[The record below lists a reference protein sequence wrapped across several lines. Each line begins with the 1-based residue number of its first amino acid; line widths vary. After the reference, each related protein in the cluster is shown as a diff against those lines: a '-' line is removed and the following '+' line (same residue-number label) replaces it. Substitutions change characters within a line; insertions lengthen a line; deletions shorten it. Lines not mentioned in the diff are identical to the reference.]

1 MQEDKPKLNAQLKK
15 TMLMQL
21 LKKKREK
28 DGDVTLEELTT
39 IPEHEDLI
47 LAIKHNKFGGFCLQ
61 ANDL

>member
-1 MQEDKPKLNAQLKK
+1 MQEDKPKPNVQLKK

-39 IPEHEDLI
+39 IPEH
-47 LAIKHNKFGGFCLQ
+47 
-61 ANDL
+61 